1 MTFMTIPAASIAG
14 MVFSLVVSF
23 ALPIGLFVY
32 AKKKLGA
39 KTAPFF
45 IGCGVFFVMVLML
58 EAAIHRIVF
67 QLAGE
72 ALTGSVILYA
82 VYGGLMAALF
92 EETGRYIAMRFL
104 VKPMDFPNAFMYGAG
119 HGGVEAML
127 LCGVASISNIA
138 SAVMINS
145 GTMSAQLATL
155 DAEKAADTAAALS
168 ALWTTP
174 SLTFFAGGVERII
187 AVVLHLSLSI
197 LVFQS
202 IRKKAPMELVRAYRF
217 PHVNMDLIAGLPEDT
232 PEGFRR
238 SLDKCLELG
247 ADDITIHTLAL
258 KKGSRILMEGLSIP
272 DGAAVQAMLDYA
284 APTLRAAGFVPYYLY
299 RQKYMSGSFEN
310 VGWSRPGGECWY
322 NVDIMS
328 ELCSILSF
336 GAGGSTKM
344 VEPGTNHI
352 ERVFNL
358 KYPKEY
364 TERPEKIQQNQAAFV
379 EFYQKYV
386 PET

>member
-1 MTFMTIPAASIAG
+1 MTIGVVPGASIAG

-202 IRKKAPMELVRAYRF
+202 IRKKSQKDLLNAYLFHFVIDSRQYAPNHFHWYKTEDIINRGGGNALIRVYNSLPDEEIDYESDVTVHTDGRSYHVPAGTQIRLTPGESIHVQQRLYHDFSVEEGTGAVLLGEVSQCNDDNTDNRFNPPVGRF
-217 PHVNMDLIAGLPEDT
+217 PRIEEDE
-232 PEGFRR
+232 PPYRLLCNEY
-238 SLDKCLELG
+238 
-247 ADDITIHTLAL
+247 
-258 KKGSRILMEGLSIP
+258 P
-272 DGAAVQAMLDYA
+272 AA
-284 APTLRAAGFVPYYLY
+284 
-299 RQKYMSGSFEN
+299 
-310 VGWSRPGGECWY
+310 
-322 NVDIMS
+322 
-328 ELCSILSF
+328 
-336 GAGGSTKM
+336 
-344 VEPGTNHI
+344 
-352 ERVFNL
+352 
-358 KYPKEY
+358 KE
-364 TERPEKIQQNQAAFV
+364 
-379 EFYQKYV
+379 
-386 PET
+386 

>member
-1 MTFMTIPAASIAG
+1 MTLLPSGGRPCKNADGISAGRITMTVGMVPGASIAG

-145 GTMSAQLATL
+145 GTMSAQLASL
-155 DAEKAADTAAALS
+155 DAKKAADTAAALS

-187 AVVLHLSLSI
+187 VVLHLSLSI

-202 IRKKAPMELVRAYRF
+202 IRKKSQKDLLNAYLFHFVIDSLSVLLSAVASVWVVELVTAL
-217 PHVNMDLIAGLPEDT
+217 VTG
-232 PEGFRR
+232 
-238 SLDKCLELG
+238 G
-247 ADDITIHTLAL
+247 AV
-258 KKGSRILMEGLSIP
+258 LM
-272 DGAAVQAMLDYA
+272 ARYA
-284 APTLRAAGFVPYYLY
+284 C
-299 RQKYMSGSFEN
+299 ME
-310 VGWSRPGGECWY
+310 E
-322 NVDIMS
+322 
-328 ELCSILSF
+328 
-336 GAGGSTKM
+336 
-344 VEPGTNHI
+344 
-352 ERVFNL
+352 
-358 KYPKEY
+358 
-364 TERPEKIQQNQAAFV
+364 
-379 EFYQKYV
+379 
-386 PET
+386 

>member
-119 HGGVEAML
+119 HGGV
-127 LCGVASISNIA
+127 ASISNIA

-202 IRKKAPMELVRAYRF
+202 IRKKSQKDLLNAYLFHFVIDSLSVLLSAVASVWVVELVVAL
-217 PHVNMDLIAGLPEDT
+217 VTG
-232 PEGFRR
+232 
-238 SLDKCLELG
+238 G
-247 ADDITIHTLAL
+247 AV
-258 KKGSRILMEGLSIP
+258 LM
-272 DGAAVQAMLDYA
+272 AKYA
-284 APTLRAAGFVPYYLY
+284 C
-299 RQKYMSGSFEN
+299 ME
-310 VGWSRPGGECWY
+310 E
-322 NVDIMS
+322 
-328 ELCSILSF
+328 
-336 GAGGSTKM
+336 
-344 VEPGTNHI
+344 
-352 ERVFNL
+352 
-358 KYPKEY
+358 
-364 TERPEKIQQNQAAFV
+364 
-379 EFYQKYV
+379 
-386 PET
+386 

>member
-1 MTFMTIPAASIAG
+1 MILLPSGGRPYKNADGISAGRMTMTTSVVPGASIAG

-104 VKPMDFPNAFMYGAG
+104 VKPMDFSNAFMYGAG

-138 SAVMINS
+138 GAVMINS
-145 GTMSAQLATL
+145 GTMSAQLASL
-155 DAEKAADTAAALS
+155 DAKKAADTAAALS

-202 IRKKAPMELVRAYRF
+202 IRKKSQKDLLNAYLFHFVIDSLSVLLSAVASVWMVELVVAL
-217 PHVNMDLIAGLPEDT
+217 VTG
-232 PEGFRR
+232 
-238 SLDKCLELG
+238 G
-247 ADDITIHTLAL
+247 AV
-258 KKGSRILMEGLSIP
+258 LM
-272 DGAAVQAMLDYA
+272 AKYA
-284 APTLRAAGFVPYYLY
+284 C
-299 RQKYMSGSFEN
+299 ME
-310 VGWSRPGGECWY
+310 E
-322 NVDIMS
+322 
-328 ELCSILSF
+328 
-336 GAGGSTKM
+336 
-344 VEPGTNHI
+344 
-352 ERVFNL
+352 
-358 KYPKEY
+358 
-364 TERPEKIQQNQAAFV
+364 
-379 EFYQKYV
+379 
-386 PET
+386 

>member
-1 MTFMTIPAASIAG
+1 MTVGMVPGASIAG

-104 VKPMDFPNAFMYGAG
+104 VKPLDFPNAFMYGAG

-127 LCGVASISNIA
+127 LCGVTSINNIA

-155 DAEKAADTAAALS
+155 DAEKAADTAAALL

-187 AVVLHLSLSI
+187 AVVLHLEPVDSG
-197 LVFQS
+197 VPVHPQ
-202 IRKKAPMELVRAYRF
+202 KGPMELVRAYLF
-217 PHVNMDLIAGLPEDT
+217 HFVID
-232 PEGFRR
+232 
-238 SLDKCLELG
+238 SLSVLLSAVASVWVVELVAALLTGG
-247 ADDITIHTLAL
+247 AV
-258 KKGSRILMEGLSIP
+258 LM
-272 DGAAVQAMLDYA
+272 ARYA
-284 APTLRAAGFVPYYLY
+284 C
-299 RQKYMSGSFEN
+299 ME
-310 VGWSRPGGECWY
+310 E
-322 NVDIMS
+322 
-328 ELCSILSF
+328 
-336 GAGGSTKM
+336 
-344 VEPGTNHI
+344 
-352 ERVFNL
+352 
-358 KYPKEY
+358 
-364 TERPEKIQQNQAAFV
+364 
-379 EFYQKYV
+379 
-386 PET
+386 

>member
-1 MTFMTIPAASIAG
+1 MTTSVVPGASIAG

-45 IGCGVFFVMVLML
+45 IGCSVFFVMVLML

-104 VKPMDFPNAFMYGAG
+104 VKPLDFPNAFMYGAG

-127 LCGVASISNIA
+127 LCGVTSINNIA

-155 DAEKAADTAAALS
+155 DAEKAA
-168 ALWTTP
+168 
-174 SLTFFAGGVERII
+174 
-187 AVVLHLSLSI
+187 
-197 LVFQS
+197 
-202 IRKKAPMELVRAYRF
+202 
-217 PHVNMDLIAGLPEDT
+217 
-232 PEGFRR
+232 
-238 SLDKCLELG
+238 
-247 ADDITIHTLAL
+247 
-258 KKGSRILMEGLSIP
+258 
-272 DGAAVQAMLDYA
+272 
-284 APTLRAAGFVPYYLY
+284 
-299 RQKYMSGSFEN
+299 
-310 VGWSRPGGECWY
+310 
-322 NVDIMS
+322 
-328 ELCSILSF
+328 
-336 GAGGSTKM
+336 
-344 VEPGTNHI
+344 
-352 ERVFNL
+352 
-358 KYPKEY
+358 
-364 TERPEKIQQNQAAFV
+364 
-379 EFYQKYV
+379 
-386 PET
+386 

>member
-1 MTFMTIPAASIAG
+1 MTVDMVPGASIAG
-14 MVFSLVVSF
+14 MVFSLIVSF

-119 HGGVEAML
+119 HGGVEAVL

-138 SAVMINS
+138 GAVMINS
-145 GTMSAQLATL
+145 GTMSAQLASL
-155 DAEKAADTAAALS
+155 DAKKAADTAAALS

-174 SLTFFAGGVERII
+174 SLTFFAGGVERLL
-187 AVVLHLSLSI
+187 AVVLHVSLSI
-197 LVFQS
+197 LVFQA
-202 IRKKAPMELVRAYRF
+202 IRKKSRKDLLNAYLFHFVIDSLAVLLSAVASVWVVELVVAL
-217 PHVNMDLIAGLPEDT
+217 VTG
-232 PEGFRR
+232 
-238 SLDKCLELG
+238 G
-247 ADDITIHTLAL
+247 AV
-258 KKGSRILMEGLSIP
+258 LM
-272 DGAAVQAMLDYA
+272 AKYA
-284 APTLRAAGFVPYYLY
+284 C
-299 RQKYMSGSFEN
+299 ME
-310 VGWSRPGGECWY
+310 E
-322 NVDIMS
+322 
-328 ELCSILSF
+328 
-336 GAGGSTKM
+336 
-344 VEPGTNHI
+344 
-352 ERVFNL
+352 
-358 KYPKEY
+358 
-364 TERPEKIQQNQAAFV
+364 
-379 EFYQKYV
+379 
-386 PET
+386 